1 MAQVIYAKSTDGVV
15 LRFEDIDIL
24 KIWVETGRL
33 ERDAVYL
40 NGKEWRPL
48 AELLDTAE
56 RDSGLPETSPKEH
69 VFLRSAVSQTKGA
82 LVSKVENRLEERVVE
97 KGYGAR
103 EPAKDMGE
111 QQAEDTVVTPIPKAF
126 VDDRKPDTAK
136 KTTSAGWLDG
146 GNRTGE
152 SATRRVED
160 IPIEPQAKPEAKVD
174 EHIELWASEPDPFE
188 EAEKKKAIRKK
199 VLVAVFA
206 LVCASVVVVLVWQ
219 VVLPWM
225 KPAVIPVSKPSSALV
240 QGAGPRASEGG
251 GSVDVRQ
258 VGEASG
264 SITSAVPQTGTV
276 TSGSEGQPKDE
287 SKEKAAINIENGT
300 KVGDENKE
308 EVGKR
313 ADETVVLKEGPAG
326 AVGAGRGQ
334 TGQKEAQEAKE
345 AGNGTTDEMSYSK
358 HMIEGHRYLKK
369 DPKRAMAHFQMA
381 SRLKPD
387 AVEPVS
393 KMGDCSLAMGE
404 IDVALDY
411 YQRALGMM
419 QGYGPAMIGI
429 ARGFARKGNKE
440 QARLWYQKYLDSNP
454 QGSQAEEARRFLADQ
469 GL

>member
-15 LRFEDIDIL
+15 LRFEDIDTL

-56 RDSGLPETSPKEH
+56 RDSGLPETSAKKP

-82 LVSKVENRLEERVVE
+82 PVSKVENRLEERVVE

-188 EAEKKKAIRKK
+188 GAEKKKAIRKK
-199 VLVAVFA
+199 VLVAVLA

-240 QGAGPRASEGG
+240 QGAGIRASEGG
-251 GSVDVRQ
+251 GSVDVGQ

-276 TSGSEGQPKDE
+276 SSASDGQPSGE
-287 SKEKAAINIENGT
+287 SKEKTETNVESGT
-300 KVGDENKE
+300 KVGEKTEEVENK
-308 EVGKR
+308 
-313 ADETVVLKEGPAG
+313 ADETKALKERPAV
-326 AVGAGRGQ
+326 AVTPGRDQ
-334 TGQKEAQEAKE
+334 TGQKEAGEGGAE
-345 AGNGTTDEMSYSK
+345 TTEEMSYSK
-358 HMIEGHRYLKK
+358 HMVEGHRYLKK

-381 SRLKPD
+381 SRLRPD

>member
-15 LRFEDIDIL
+15 LRFEDIDTL

-56 RDSGLPETSPKEH
+56 RDSGLPETSPKKP

-97 KGYGAR
+97 KGHGAR

-111 QQAEDTVVTPIPKAF
+111 QQTEDTVVTPIPKAF

-136 KTTSAGWLDG
+136 KTTSGGWLDG

-240 QGAGPRASEGG
+240 QGAGIRASAGG
-251 GSVDVRQ
+251 GSVDVGQ

-276 TSGSEGQPKDE
+276 SSASDGQPSDE
-287 SKEKAAINIENGT
+287 SKEKTETNVESGT
-300 KVGDENKE
+300 KVGEKTEEVENK
-308 EVGKR
+308 
-313 ADETVVLKEGPAG
+313 ADETKALKERPAV
-326 AVGAGRGQ
+326 AVTPGRDQ
-334 TGQKEAQEAKE
+334 TGKKE
-345 AGNGTTDEMSYSK
+345 AGEGGAETTEEMSYSK
-358 HMIEGHRYLKK
+358 HMVEGHRYLKK

-387 AVEPVS
+387 AVEPVA

-440 QARLWYQKYLDSNP
+440 QAKLWYQKYLDANP